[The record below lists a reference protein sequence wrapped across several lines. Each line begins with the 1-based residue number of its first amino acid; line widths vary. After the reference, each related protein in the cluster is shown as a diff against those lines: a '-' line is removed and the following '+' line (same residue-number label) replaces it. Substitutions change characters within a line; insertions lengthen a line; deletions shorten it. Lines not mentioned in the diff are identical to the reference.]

1 MCAGKIRLS
10 PAGIPARIRPT
21 RTPTGPVPIVR
32 NPLETGR
39 STVHSLPT
47 DRRRIVLSALIL
59 ALPGLT
65 LACAAGEPVV
75 ESGAWTTSPAEET
88 RPLFTTDFEPAE
100 FAARRAAVYD
110 AIGPD
115 AIAVLQGAPSPE
127 GFVRFRQTNEFYY
140 LSGIETPH
148 AYLILDGPE
157 RRTTL
162 YLPNRNERRE
172 YNEGKVLSA
181 EDADLVKELAG
192 VDAVYSTDVLVDHL
206 RGYARSGRVRTV
218 YTLSTPPEGL
228 SATRGMTTRAHG
240 DWREDPLDGR
250 QGRQE
255 IFNANLRRHL
265 PGLATGD
272 LTPIIDN
279 LRLVK
284 SEAELKQIR
293 TSSRLQGLAIMEA
306 IRSTTPGITE
316 YELEAIGKYIFWQ
329 HGVQGD
335 GYYSLSHIGPN
346 AYMNHYHA
354 GVRAAEPG
362 DMILMDY
369 GGDYRYYVSDM
380 ARMWPASGR
389 FNSVQRE
396 LYGFYLA
403 FYEAI
408 LYNIRPGLTA
418 QQVKLAALEE
428 IEPMLEGWTFS
439 SPAHEEAA
447 RAFVESF
454 RAGAQNPNATLG
466 HWVGMAAH
474 DPGRDTG
481 VLRPGMVLTIEPQ
494 FRVPEEKIYI
504 RLEDTIAITEDGVE
518 IMTDFV
524 PRDIE
529 GIERLMREEGL
540 LQQFPRLLDDAGE
553 FLAPATAMINGAKGG
568 FSSRTVPNIPD
579 G

>member
-1 MCAGKIRLS
+1 
-10 PAGIPARIRPT
+10 
-21 RTPTGPVPIVR
+21 
-32 NPLETGR
+32 
-39 STVHSLPT
+39 
-47 DRRRIVLSALIL
+47 
-59 ALPGLT
+59 
-65 LACAAGEPVV
+65 
-75 ESGAWTTSPAEET
+75 
-88 RPLFTTDFEPAE
+88 
-100 FAARRAAVYD
+100 
-110 AIGPD
+110 
-115 AIAVLQGAPSPE
+115 
-127 GFVRFRQTNEFYY
+127 
-140 LSGIETPH
+140 
-148 AYLILDGPE
+148 
-157 RRTTL
+157 
-162 YLPNRNERRE
+162 
-172 YNEGKVLSA
+172 
-181 EDADLVKELAG
+181 
-192 VDAVYSTDVLVDHL
+192 
-206 RGYARSGRVRTV
+206 
-218 YTLSTPPEGL
+218 
-228 SATRGMTTRAHG
+228 
-240 DWREDPLDGR
+240 
-250 QGRQE
+250 
-255 IFNANLRRHL
+255 
-265 PGLATGD
+265 
-272 LTPIIDN
+272 
-279 LRLVK
+279 
-284 SEAELKQIR
+284 
-293 TSSRLQGLAIMEA
+293 MEA

-439 SPAHEEAA
+439 SPAHEKAA

>member
-1 MCAGKIRLS
+1 M
-10 PAGIPARIRPT
+10 
-21 RTPTGPVPIVR
+21 
-32 NPLETGR
+32 
-39 STVHSLPT
+39 HSLTT
-47 DRRRIVLSALIL
+47 DRRRAVVPALLLVLPLL
-59 ALPGLT
+59 N
-65 LACAAGEPVV
+65 LACGAGEPAV
-75 ESGAWTTSPAEET
+75 ETGVWTTSPREET

-110 AIGPD
+110 AIGPN

-140 LSGIETPH
+140 LSGIAAPH
-148 AYLILDGPE
+148 AYLILDGGE
-157 RRTTL
+157 RKTTV
-162 YLPNRNERRE
+162 YLPNRKERRE
-172 YNEGKVLSA
+172 FNEGKVLSA
-181 EDADLVKELAG
+181 EDAELVKELAG
-192 VDAVYSTDVLVDHL
+192 VDAVYPTDLLIDHL
-206 RGYARSGRVRTV
+206 RAYARSGSVRTV
-218 YTLSTPPEGL
+218 YVLSTPPEGL
-228 SATRGMTTRAHG
+228 SATRSMTARAHA

-250 QGRQE
+250 PGRQE
-255 IFNANLRRHL
+255 VFVANLRRHL
-265 PGLATGD
+265 PGVAIGD
-272 LTPIIDN
+272 LTPIIDG
-279 LRLVK
+279 LRLIK
-284 SEAELKQIR
+284 SEAELKLIR
-293 TSSRLQGLAIMEA
+293 ISSRLQGLAIMEA
-306 IRSTTPGITE
+306 MRSTTPGITE
-316 YELEAIGKYIFWQ
+316 YELEAIGKFIFWQ

-335 GYYSLSHIGPN
+335 AYYALTHIGPN

-380 ARMWPASGR
+380 ARMWPANGR

-428 IEPMLEGWTFS
+428 IEPILESWTFS
-439 SPAHEEAA
+439 SPVYEKAA
-447 RAFVESF
+447 REFVESF
-454 RAGAQNPNATLG
+454 RRSAQNPNTSLG

-474 DPGRDTG
+474 DPGPYTG

-540 LQQFPRLLDDAGE
+540 LQRFPRLLDDAGE
-553 FLAPATAMINGAKGG
+553 FLAPARAMIDVARGG
-568 FSSRTVPNIPD
+568 R
-579 G
+579 